1 MIRLSRMGG
10 EVLAQALWDR
20 GIDPTA
26 LHSME
31 NLVNDYLPLGAG
43 FSGFGMPRFSLRRL
57 LMRGRLPLTTD
68 STLSAC

>member
-1 MIRLSRMGG
+1 MGHDT
-10 EVLAQALWDR
+10 EPQNVLPVLQD
-20 GIDPTA
+20 
-26 LHSME
+26 HSIIAIG
-31 NLVNDYLPLGAG
+31 LFSATG